1 MATSKQLIRGEG
13 GGGFTD
19 GGAEAADEREA
30 ERPVE
35 HVQLHSTPLARARVW
50 VGSMRC
56 RWGNGEREENR
67 ARGRRA
73 ECVMTPSETETKEEL
88 IPRKWISRPTTF
100 YTVLFPFLRYNKIQV
115 GNFLPCFSSFSFSCL
130 HA

>member
-13 GGGFTD
+13 GGVTD

-35 HVQLHSTPLARARVW
+35 HVQLHSSPLAHARVW

-56 RWGNGEREENR
+56 GWGMEREGRERREGGERS
-67 ARGRRA
+67 
-73 ECVMTPSETETKEEL
+73 V
-88 IPRKWISRPTTF
+88 
-100 YTVLFPFLRYNKIQV
+100 
-115 GNFLPCFSSFSFSCL
+115 
-130 HA
+130 